1 MSASLAID
9 YVGYPHDQR
18 ERIRTHFSDDPVE
31 AEEFLMHRV
40 AARAR
45 IVAIRQEGAAL
56 AGNRLDRLL
65 KIAADLLG
73 DSLGLDAER
82 IKDRCGFA
90 A

>member
-1 MSASLAID
+1 
-9 YVGYPHDQR
+9 
-18 ERIRTHFSDDPVE
+18 
-31 AEEFLMHRV
+31 V
-40 AARAR
+40 AARVR